1 MSMLL
6 QKNFGAGAALTAY
19 RIVRF
24 SAADTVVQASAV
36 TDALIGVT
44 NDVAAAS
51 GERQDVIVSGIAWVE
66 AGAAFSIGALLTTDA
81 QGRAVAA
88 APAAGTNNNVIGRA
102 FRAAVAAGDRVEML
116 IAPGTT
122 QG

>member
-6 QKNFGAGAALTAY
+6 TRNFIAGAAMTAY

-24 SAADTVVQASAV
+24 SAADTVVLAAAATES
-36 TDALIGVT
+36 LIGVT

-51 GERQDVIVSGIAWVE
+51 GERQDVIVQGMPWVE
-66 AGAAFSIGALLTTDA
+66 AGAAFSIGALLTSDA
-81 QGRAVAA
+81 SGRAVAA
-88 APAAGTNNNVIGRA
+88 APAAGVNNRIIGIA
-102 FRAAVAAGDRVEML
+102 FRAAVAAGDRVEVL
-116 IAPGTT
+116 LAPGSI